1 MSRYALYLRLVTVLA
16 LVATLAVMLGNEPWG
31 PN

>member
-1 MSRYALYLRLVTVLA
+1 MSRYALYLRLVMVLA